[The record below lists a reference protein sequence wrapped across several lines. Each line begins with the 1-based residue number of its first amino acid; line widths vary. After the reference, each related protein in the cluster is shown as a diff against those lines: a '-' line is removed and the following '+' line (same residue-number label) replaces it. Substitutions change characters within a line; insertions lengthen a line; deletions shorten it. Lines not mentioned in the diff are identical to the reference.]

1 MKAKRLVVTVVLGM
15 IVLVLVAG
23 CALLNSPPVASFT
36 RTPSSGE
43 APLGVSFNASGSYDS
58 DGSITFCAWSF
69 GDGGHGS
76 GITATH
82 TYNSAGTY
90 DAQLTVTDNDGST
103 DTASRSITVIEPAPP
118 SARIEIT
125 GFTQYYNGQE
135 YVSRVYVYY
144 KITNTG
150 SVDIGTYEMWIEVTC
165 TDGSTYQEQKNAVTD
180 IPAGTYVSD
189 YAVINVANK
198 QAISATITQYEL
210 TSHYF

>member
-1 MKAKRLVVTVVLGM
+1 MKAKRLVVTVVLEM
-15 IVLVLVAG
+15 IVLVLVTG
-23 CALLNSPPVASFT
+23 YALLNSPPVASFT
-36 RTPSSGE
+36 QTPSSGE
-43 APLGVSFNASGSYDS
+43 APLVVSFDASDSYDS
-58 DGSITFCAWSF
+58 DGSITLYAWSF
-69 GDGGHGS
+69 GDDRNGS
-76 GITATH
+76 GVTASH
-82 TYNSAGTY
+82 IYNSAGTY
-90 DAQLTVTDNDGST
+90 AAQLTVTDNDGST

-125 GFTQYYNGQE
+125 EFTQYSDGQG

-150 SVDIGTYEMWIEVTC
+150 SVDIGAYKMWIEVTC
-165 TDGSTYQEQKNAVTD
+165 IDGSTYQEQKNAVTD

-210 TSHYF
+210 TSEP

>member
-1 MKAKRLVVTVVLGM
+1 MKDKPIAVIAVLGTVVL
-15 IVLVLVAG
+15 VLLSG
-23 CALLNSPPVASFT
+23 CTARNSPPVASFT
-36 RTPSSGE
+36 CNPPSGG
-43 APLGVSFNASGSYDS
+43 APLSVSFNASGSYDS
-58 DGSITFCAWSF
+58 DGSITLYTWSF
-69 GDGGHGS
+69 GDDRNGS
-76 GITATH
+76 GVTASH

-90 DAQLTVTDNDGST
+90 AAQLTVTDNDGST
-103 DTASRSITVIEPAPP
+103 DTVSRSITVIEPAPP

-125 GFTQYYNGQE
+125 EFTQYFDGQR

-165 TDGSTYQEQKNAVTD
+165 IDGSTYQEQKNAVAD

-210 TSHYF
+210 TSAP